1 MDFKLPENTTMIA
14 DTARRYL
21 KDNYSFDTYVAQ
33 LDKSNHLDV
42 GRWQTMTDLGW
53 FGLPFAES
61 VGGYGGSLLD
71 VAAIVQEM
79 GASLCLDPFVDL
91 IVSPGKLLE
100 YANTSASL
108 SLLDQIIAGEA
119 RIACGLYDRHAGYR
133 VLNPSLR
140 LNGGRLS
147 GQKHIVS
154 DGGCADTVLLSAM
167 SGDELVIVVL
177 PFDACDVERYRLLDG
192 SRAASLTLDDV
203 EIDEDMI
210 LCRGDAAEQAVTAWF
225 DYLCALDC
233 ARMYGACREVF
244 QSTLEYARTRKQ
256 FGTAIGSFQVIQ
268 HYLVDIFIDLQQL
281 ESMLLMVSVKGE
293 SDCTSERSRATAAA
307 KAYYA
312 SQAVLIAQQGIQ
324 IHGGVGVTEELNVG
338 HYFRLITHC
347 SLSHGDREHHITRF
361 SQAGDNAHG
370 GI

>member
-1 MDFKLPENTTMIA
+1 MDFKLPDNTTMIA

-21 KDNYSFDTYVAQ
+21 KDNYSFDTYLAQ
-33 LDKSNHLDV
+33 LNEDNHLDA
-42 GRWQTMTDLGW
+42 GRWRAMTDLGW

-61 VGGYGGSLLD
+61 VGGYGGALLD
-71 VAAIVQEM
+71 VSVIVQEM
-79 GASLCLDPFVDL
+79 GAALCLDPFVDL

-100 YANTSASL
+100 YVNTSASL
-108 SLLDQIIAGEA
+108 SLLEKIIEGDA
-119 RIACGLYDRHAGYR
+119 RVACGLYDRHAGYR
-133 VLNPSLR
+133 VLNPSLK
-140 LNGGRLS
+140 LNGECLS

-167 SGDELVIVVL
+167 SDDELVIIAL
-177 PFDACDVERYRLLDG
+177 PVDACDVERYRLLDG
-192 SRAASLTLDDV
+192 SRASSLTFDDV
-203 EIDEDMI
+203 AISEDMV
-210 LCRGDAAEQAVTAWF
+210 LCRGDVAQQAVMAWF

-233 ARMYGACREVF
+233 ARMYGASREVF

-268 HYLVDIFIDLQQL
+268 HYLVDLFIDLQQL
-281 ESMLLMVSVKGE
+281 ESMLLMVSVKAE
-293 SDCTSERSRATAAA
+293 SGCISERVRATAAA

-324 IHGGVGVTEELNVG
+324 IHGGVGVTEELNIG

-347 SLSHGDREHHITRF
+347 SLSNGDREHHITRF
-361 SQAGDNAHG
+361 NQAGESTDEAV
-370 GI
+370 